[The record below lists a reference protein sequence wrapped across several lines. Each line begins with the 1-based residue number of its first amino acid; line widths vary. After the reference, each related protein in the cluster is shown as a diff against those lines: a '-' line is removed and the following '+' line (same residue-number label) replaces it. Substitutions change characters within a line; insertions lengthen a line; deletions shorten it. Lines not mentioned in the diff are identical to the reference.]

1 MKYSIQIIVTILFLM
16 SSLVGIAQSDFV
28 FFETTNN
35 TNIVC
40 QDKTLGVIA
49 TLLTSIDEGQTY
61 QWVNDPANIKKVKGE
76 IAVVNTSTPGEK
88 RLRFVLNI
96 GENHKLDT
104 TIVINVLP
112 KPVVDISYNSGELS
126 FSANGDSEIS
136 SFKWVFNGS
145 LETDYTDKVLRNPSA
160 GPYRV
165 LVFDGNGCS
174 ATSKEVVIN

>member
-1 MKYSIQIIVTILFLM
+1 MKFSIQILLTIQFLT
-16 SSLVGIAQSDFV
+16 SSIVGIAQSDFV

-35 TNIVC
+35 TNVVC

-49 TLLTSIDEGQTY
+49 NLLTIIEEGQNY
-61 QWVNDPANIKKVKGE
+61 QWLSDSVNIKKIKGE

-88 RLRFVLNI
+88 RLTFVLNI
-96 GENHKLDT
+96 SENHKLDT

-145 LETDYTDKVLRNPSA
+145 LETDFTDKVLKNPSA
-160 GPYRV
+160 GTYRV

-174 ATSKEVVIN
+174 ATSKEVVVK